1 MFFLEG
7 KSMAKTKLSCSDF
20 IVRAIRKTR
29 TKRRKSR
36 TSKIYV
42 PAGKALRFIFLLAR
56 ERYDGQEICQ
66 SFNALI
72 KDRTILLVADIREV
86 AEGSNGKWRPREVR
100 EIPPDA
106 PLGERVWR
114 LNILEEESVG
124 LVKKHFRELR
134 LYIRKDGLPR
144 EIRKTVLRAERIVE
158 SS

>member
-1 MFFLEG
+1 
-7 KSMAKTKLSCSDF
+7 MAKTKLSCSDF

-42 PAGKALRFIFLLAR
+42 PAGKALYFIFLLAR
-56 ERYDGQEICQ
+56 DKYNGQEIRQ
-66 SFNALI
+66 SLNALI
-72 KDRTILLVADIREV
+72 KDGTVLLVADVREV
-86 AEGSNGKWRPREVR
+86 TEGNNGKWRPCEVP

-106 PLGERVWR
+106 PLGERVWQ
-114 LNILEEESVG
+114 LSILEEESVG

-144 EIRKTVLRAERIVE
+144 EIRKTVLRAEQIME